1 MSDHAKQMT
10 EDEAAEFAEQVF
22 DVARRGDA
30 ALLAA
35 LLAKGLPANLRNHN
49 GDTLLMLAAYHG
61 HADAVRVLLEFKADP
76 QIANDKHQL
85 PIAGA
90 AFKGNLP
97 VVKALI
103 EGGAPVDASSSDG
116 RTALMMAAMF
126 NASKW
131 STTCSARA
139 PTPRLPT
146 PRAHGIGRGTDHG
159 RGGYG
164 GAVAET
170 GVGYAPSKTRPPQDP
185 FMKNALVELIRK
197 ISAGV
202 MGDDEVARIAEEAAQ
217 AYADPVAF
225 LAANPD
231 INYDDT
237 FPIPLGEWVV
247 VGSLPDT
254 VLFQADTYGDLFAQI
269 VASFG
274 PGVAFNLKPK
284 QLAKTEAL
292 TALNRIQIQ
301 MSALSPQDGGYV
313 LLNFSQPL
321 DDEIQ
326 AVLVYGNDLPRVLEL
341 CAEVGIHGEPSLE
354 ALRVAVHV

>member
-1 MSDHAKQMT
+1 M
-10 EDEAAEFAEQVF
+10 
-22 DVARRGDA
+22 
-30 ALLAA
+30 
-35 LLAKGLPANLRNHN
+35 
-49 GDTLLMLAAYHG
+49 
-61 HADAVRVLLEFKADP
+61 
-76 QIANDKHQL
+76 
-85 PIAGA
+85 
-90 AFKGNLP
+90 
-97 VVKALI
+97 
-103 EGGAPVDASSSDG
+103 
-116 RTALMMAAMF
+116 
-126 NASKW
+126 
-131 STTCSARA
+131 
-139 PTPRLPT
+139 
-146 PRAHGIGRGTDHG
+146 
-159 RGGYG
+159 
-164 GAVAET
+164 
-170 GVGYAPSKTRPPQDP
+170 KT
-185 FMKNALVELIRK
+185 ALVELISK

-202 MGDDEVARIAEEAAQ
+202 MGEDEVARIADEAAQ
-217 AYADPVAF
+217 AYADPTAF

-231 INYDDT
+231 INYDDS

-313 LLNFSQPL
+313 LLNFSELL

-341 CAEVGIHGEPSLE
+341 CAEVGIKAEPSLE
-354 ALRVAVHV
+354 ALRIALHV